1 MQVIVQNKRFL
12 YLVIGIIVLNLFI
25 NNWSISFWDQDE
37 SAYAG
42 FAHNMRKTS
51 NWVVPEFEWSE
62 PHRKTPLHFWA
73 IAGSFWLF
81 GENEF
86 ATRFSSV
93 LALLLAGYMLFALGK
108 NLFGR
113 ETSLL
118 AAILMLSSLFLPSL
132 AKIGVTDATLMF
144 FETGAAL
151 ALLNF
156 MHRPAWKWTLLL
168 WLMVSGGIMV
178 KGPPVLILVFG
189 MMGMLFIFHPKRWRL
204 VHLHPWIF
212 VPLTLVP
219 LYIWGR
225 AAWQADG
232 GKFITWLIDWYIL
245 KRVSGNVFGQTGPPG
260 YFLFVFCIAFLP
272 WLMYFPKGL
281 GDLFSRWRKKKN
293 EDYYWYMLAW
303 LSAGWFVYELVS
315 SKLPSYALGA
325 YPAVAVIIARQI
337 LQVKAED
344 FAQLKVLRVSLYI
357 YLVLALIISAGLVV
371 AGILFLDTLGIVAA
385 VTLALLW
392 GGASIYNFKNY
403 KSGAINQGLKG
414 SLISALGFFLLAW
427 GFIVPSLDKSRSA
440 TRQVAQLVEQT
451 TPAHTKVVLTQKFLP
466 SMLFY
471 TISIDRP
478 YQTLSPYDHLKGEHF
493 LQLKEMYEAKTPVAL
508 VLNEEMYMQFRAFMH
523 QRFCYYCPYSYKNPA
538 TYQYYMN
545 LSDKVFTKVRSIDG
559 FITDKTRPE
568 RYWVIYNQEFK

>member
-1 MQVIVQNKRFL
+1 MQAIIQNKRFL
-12 YLVIGIIVLNLFI
+12 YLIAGIIVLNLFI

-42 FAHNMRKTS
+42 FAHNMRKTG
-51 NWVVPEFEWSE
+51 NWVVPDFDWSE

-93 LALLLAGYMLFALGK
+93 LALLLAGWLLYAWGR

-113 ETSLL
+113 ETSLVASL
-118 AAILMLSSLFLPSL
+118 LMLSSLFLPSL

-156 MHRPAWKWTLLL
+156 MHRPSWKWTLLL
-168 WLMVSGGIMV
+168 WLFASGGIMV
-178 KGPPVLILVFG
+178 KGPPVLILIFG
-189 MMGMLFIFHPKRWRL
+189 MIGMLFIFHPKRWRL
-204 VHLHPWIF
+204 VRLHPWFF
-212 VPLTLVP
+212 VPLALLP
-219 LYIWGR
+219 LYWWGN
-225 AAWQADG
+225 AAWEADG

-281 GDLFSRWRKKKN
+281 GDLFKHWRQKKN

-325 YPAVAVIIARQI
+325 YPAVAVIIARQV
-337 LQVKAED
+337 LSVKGED
-344 FAQLKVLRVSLYI
+344 FAKLKVLRTSLYI
-357 YLVLALIISAGLVV
+357 YLVLALLIAVGVVV
-371 AGILFLDTLGIVAA
+371 AGILFLDTIGIVGAG
-385 VTLALLW
+385 LIALVW
-392 GGASIYNFKNY
+392 GGFSIYNFQHYRK
-403 KSGAINQGLKG
+403 GALDKAIRG
-414 SLISALGFFLLAW
+414 SLISSVTFVLLAW
-427 GFIVPSLDKSRSA
+427 GLLVPSLDHKRSA
-440 TRQVAQLVEQT
+440 TRKVAQLIGQT
-451 TPAHTKVVLTQKFLP
+451 TPANTQVILAHEFLP
-466 SMLFY
+466 SMPFY
-471 TISIDRP
+471 LTTVDRA
-478 YQTLSPYDHLKGEHF
+478 YTKVSPYNFLKGHDF
-493 LQLKEMYEAKTPVAL
+493 ITLKKYYRSKKPVAI
-508 VLNEEMYMQFRAFMH
+508 VLNEDMFLRFRAYMNEIL
-523 QRFCYYCPYSYKNPA
+523 CYNCPYDFRVPSTWA
-538 TYQYYMN
+538 YYAN
-545 LSDKVFTKVRSIDG
+545 LPNTVFAQVHSIDG

-568 RYWVIYNQEFK
+568 RYWVVYNQK